1 MNTIFDALLNSPIGQ
16 EVVRVLL
23 FSLFAL
29 HFLFVL
35 FTLGT
40 ALQSVYYFLRYRF
53 QRTSS
58 PGAPRQSFDWA
69 KEIQHTFMVN
79 KSMTIVIGVGALLLI
94 EIGFAIPFFT
104 AINLL
109 APYWLLVIGFLI
121 AAFLAIELLGRNW
134 DSRPSL
140 RLVSSLIGLALLLA
154 VPGIFVAVMVTAE
167 HPETWTDMI
176 RGGYHLNAA
185 LSLHW
190 LFRYGHVLGAALVFG
205 GGLHYFLAKKDQD
218 QKRAAMLRWMMVGLI
233 AQAVLGTSLL
243 LTLPQPP
250 DLITYLLVAV
260 GVVAGLA
267 LAWMVFARRALA
279 LRSAA
284 PVMLLVLLPMLLAR
298 QMIQS
303 SGMLPVSDQARQNA
317 SAYTQRLSG
326 FSQTALDAYQ
336 ADLTMNYSSGEM
348 IYSRSCTFCH
358 GVQANGQGPE
368 AANLI
373 IPPEVLAA
381 VRADESYLQQVLSG
395 GVKGTAMPYFTF
407 LTSAQVHELFGYLN
421 TQYEVLG
428 QTHPAS
434 VQASQNGYQ
443 QAQALFAQTC
453 AQCHGGDGSG
463 SQISSTFAPPPPDFT
478 RYSLLPDRAF
488 EVITNGYPGTM
499 MVAFNTQ
506 TEETRWGLVKIVL
519 GLRK

>member
-1 MNTIFDALLNSPIGQ
+1 MNTIFDVLLNSPIGQ
-16 EVVRVLL
+16 GVLRVLL

-40 ALQSVYYFLRYRF
+40 ALQTVFYFLRYRF
-53 QRTSS
+53 QHST

-69 KEIQHTFMVN
+69 KDIQHTFMVN

-94 EIGFAIPFFT
+94 ELGFAIPFFT

-121 AAFLAIELLGRNW
+121 AAFLSIELLGRNW
-134 DSRPSL
+134 DSRPFL

-167 HPETWTDMI
+167 HPESWADLI

-190 LFRYGHVLGAALVFG
+190 LLRYGHVLGAALVFG
-205 GGLHYFLAKKDQD
+205 GGLHYFLAKKDQN
-218 QKRAAMLRWMMVGLI
+218 QRRSVMLHWMMVGLV
-233 AQAVLGTSLL
+233 AQVVLGLSLL
-243 LTLPQPP
+243 LTLPRTP

-260 GVVAGLA
+260 GAASALA
-267 LAWMVFARRALA
+267 LAWMVFGRRMLA

-284 PVMLLVLLPMLLAR
+284 PVMLLILMPMLLAR
-298 QMIQS
+298 QMIQF
-303 SGMLPVSDQARQNA
+303 SGILPVNDQARQN
-317 SAYTQRLSG
+317 SEAYTQKLST
-326 FSQTALDAYQ
+326 FSATALDAYQ
-336 ADLTMNYSSGEM
+336 ADLNMNYSSGEM
-348 IYSRSCTFCH
+348 IYTRSCTFCH

-395 GVKGTAMPYFTF
+395 GVQGTAMPYFTF
-407 LTSAQVHELFGYLN
+407 LTSTQIHELFGYLN

-428 QTHPAS
+428 QAQPSS

-443 QAQALFAQTC
+443 QAQALYAQTC
-453 AQCHGGDGSG
+453 SQCHGGNGSG

-478 RYSLLPDRAF
+478 RYSLTPARAF

-506 TEETRWGLVKIVL
+506 TDETRWGLVKIIL
-519 GLRK
+519 GLKK